1 MSKIENQNS
10 TGLSPSLKKHLR
22 EITEDSL
29 FSKHKEFY
37 RCANHLYEFSWL
49 TENEFDA
56 QHEYYPY
63 HETLLERIYHFFTPK
78 IRVKV
83 PDTPEVTNYVAQLRE
98 EISADIEKRL
108 KVEQAIMEKRGDRI
122 RLQDRNR
129 VEEEAFRRTHPD
141 YKLYENHIGQTRW
154 MTQAEFDQQEEFTD
168 EVIPLSRRILRYA
181 AVFIAMVALIAI
193 GYFVIRPYYFEDSPK
208 GFLLVETNEP
218 HGRLYVNQI
227 LKIGYSPLRP
237 LSLQPGDYEITYT
250 KPGFAATPLSQ
261 SVTVIFG
268 DTARVSFYMEKRDN
282 NTSAVLSLSS
292 SFPDAK
298 VFVGNDFHGY
308 AKDNTQMILTPGT
321 YRIALKKEGYTASP
335 PFINV
340 TLAPNQPTDLKFDFI
355 PLTGSRERETSNKNG
370 LLEISSNIADAAIFL
385 DGKDT
390 GLKTDYVFYKVP
402 FGDHIISVKKE
413 GFLSEPLSKEIRLS
427 AQNAQQTHHFTLS
440 RTDITISFKTVPVE
454 GKIFLDGKELGSGE
468 WNGALPPGKYKVSF
482 GAVDYYRIPDPQYI
496 EIKNGSDFAYEF
508 KYTSQ
513 FSLTF
518 TSEQIYPRNEA
529 GNIQLGYLDEDQ
541 TFHSDPGNAP
551 EIRRVKELDDAVW
564 MLGYAFAYR
573 NPPLNDAIVFTFNV
587 PQTVELKDNIWL
599 KVWGYQTD
607 EKYPLE
613 FTGISRINIMINNRS
628 IQLDFPPTYMLSAAG
643 PERYEQFRIN
653 NLLRHGK
660 NRLQISTSP
669 LNTIFFALWKVTI
682 E

>member
-1 MSKIENQNS
+1 MSKIENQNT
-10 TGLSPSLKKHLR
+10 TGLSPAIKKHLR

-37 RCANHLYEFSWL
+37 RCANHLYEFRWL
-49 TENEFDA
+49 TENEFDE
-56 QHEYYPY
+56 QHEFYPY
-63 HETLLERIYHFFTPK
+63 HETFLERVHHFFTPEPKVK
-78 IRVKV
+78 I
-83 PDTPEVTNYVAQLRE
+83 PDTPEVSAYVAQLKE

-108 KVEQAIMEKRGDRI
+108 KIEHAIMEKQGNRI

-129 VEEEAFRRTHPD
+129 SEEEAFRRTHPD
-141 YKLYENHIGQTRW
+141 YKLYENHIGQKRW

-168 EVIPLSRRILRYA
+168 EVIPLSRRILRFA
-181 AVFIAMVALIAI
+181 AFFLVAVTLITV
-193 GYFVIRPYYFEDSPK
+193 GYLVMRPYYFEDTPK

-218 HGRLYVNQI
+218 HGRLYVNQS
-227 LKIGYSPLRP
+227 LKIGYSPTRP
-237 LSLQPGDYEITYT
+237 LSLPPGEYEITYT
-250 KPGFAATPLSQ
+250 KPGFAAISPSQ
-261 SVTVIFG
+261 SVSVSQG
-268 DTARVSFYMEKRDN
+268 DTARVFFRMEKRDN
-282 NTSAVLSLSS
+282 SVSAVLRLDS

-298 VFVGNDFHGY
+298 VFVGNDFHGF

-321 YRIALKKEGYTASP
+321 YRIALKKENYSALP
-335 PFINV
+335 AFIDV
-340 TLAPNQPTDLKFDFI
+340 TLAPNKPVDLKFDFV
-355 PLTGSRERETSNKNG
+355 PLSGIRNRDTGSKNG
-370 LLEISSNIADAAIFL
+370 LLEISSNIPDAVIFM

-390 GLKTDYVFYKVP
+390 GFITDYVFSKLP
-402 FGDHIISVKKE
+402 FGDYVVSVKKE
-413 GFLSEPLSKEIRLS
+413 GFLSDPLSKEIHLS
-427 AQNAQQTHHFTLS
+427 SQNSHQAHHFILT
-440 RTDITISFKTVPVE
+440 RTDIKISLKTIPVE
-454 GKIFLDGKELGSGE
+454 GKIFLDGKELGRGE
-468 WNGALPPGKYKVSF
+468 WRGALPPGKYKVSF
-482 GAVDYYRIPDPQYI
+482 GAVDYYKVPDPQFI
-496 EIKNGSDFAYEF
+496 EIKNGSDATYEF

-518 TSEQIYPRNEA
+518 TSERIYPRNEA

-541 TFHSDPGNAP
+541 VFHSDPGNAP
-551 EIRRVKELDDAVW
+551 EIRKVNELDDAVW

-573 NPPLNDAIVFTFNV
+573 NPPLNDAIVFTFNI
-587 PQTVELKDNIWL
+587 PATVELKDNIWL

-628 IQLDFPPTYMLSAAG
+628 IQQDYSPSYMLSAAG
-643 PERYEQFRIN
+643 EKRFEQFRIN